1 MYVCSGCSLRSL
13 NEPNVQE
20 VTSILLAWLNSL
32 LVAEDRQGGQAL
44 VLSPHRDSGSL
55 EQASMPKNVKTIL
68 EGKVQIYI
76 CSVTKTAPIRTFCS

>member
-1 MYVCSGCSLRSL
+1 MYVCSLRSL

-44 VLSPHRDSGSL
+44 VLSPHRDWSK
-55 EQASMPKNVKTIL
+55 PVCKK
-68 EGKVQIYI
+68 
-76 CSVTKTAPIRTFCS
+76 C